1 MGLDHRLVLLLACC
15 GLSAAALGCRSQRV
29 VEDEHATP
37 PAPPPVRTAEAA
49 AAPVDRV
56 LPDELAEGSQAA
68 FGLLLP
74 RVMRVEG
81 RFDDVVLASAH
92 APADAVA
99 NYVRQRVTAEQVIT
113 GPQKTLFAR
122 AVVKGSTGPKVSIA
136 VISLP
141 NRTEME
147 VRNATPKP
155 TQPNQTP
162 EERWRALGLKPDGTL
177 LDPTQL
183 R

>member
-1 MGLDHRLVLLLACC
+1 M
-15 GLSAAALGCRSQRV
+15 

-37 PAPPPVRTAEAA
+37 PAPPPARSVEEP
-49 AAPVDRV
+49 APVDRV
-56 LPDELAEGSQAA
+56 LPDELAEGTHDA
-68 FGLLLP
+68 FGLRLP

-81 RFDDVVLASAH
+81 RFDDVVLASAP

-122 AVVKGSTGPKVSIA
+122 ATVKGSTGPKVSIA

-147 VRNATPKP
+147 VRSATPKP
-155 TQPNQTP
+155 TRPNETP
-162 EERWRALGLKPDGTL
+162 EQRWRALGLNPDGTL
-177 LDPTQL
+177 LDPAQL
-183 R
+183 H